1 MGSKCDSCVFRAG
14 KGEPNHCDY
23 AALTGRTRKAEPPER
38 CTHRI
43 EGKRLETREE
53 ANRLL
58 DSQAK
63 TPKKKEPAKATKE
76 IKRID
81 WELGRKL
88 YDEKQ
93 SDAEIAEALG
103 CTSSAVTGWRKRRG
117 LPPNHTKGWP
127 SKSEKGSKT
136 NV

>member
-1 MGSKCDSCVFRAG
+1 MGSKCDGCVFHAG
-14 KGEPNHCDY
+14 AGAANRCDY
-23 AALTGRTRKAEPPER
+23 AALTGWTRKAEPPER

-76 IKRID
+76 IRRID

-136 NV
+136 DV